1 MKLNNKGSNEFVY
14 KWRSFVQ
21 QTLKLTCLQ
30 GLTCYIRQHNEHKLM
45 SVSRAVLPASLN
57 FVFRKLCTGIFFLKL
72 IQNINNVSKYMQI
85 YGGVVGPDKKNK

>member
-1 MKLNNKGSNEFVY
+1 MEVMSLYINGVV
-14 KWRSFVQ
+14 SFSRHKN
-21 QTLKLTCLQ
+21 LLRLP

-72 IQNINNVSKYMQI
+72 IQNINNVSKYVQI
-85 YGGVVGPDKKNK
+85 YGGVVGPDK